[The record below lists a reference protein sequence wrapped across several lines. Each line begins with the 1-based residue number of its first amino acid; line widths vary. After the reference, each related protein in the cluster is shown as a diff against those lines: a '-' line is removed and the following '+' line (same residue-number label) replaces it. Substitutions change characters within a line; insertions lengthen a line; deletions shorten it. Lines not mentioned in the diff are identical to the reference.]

1 MHNCILKKELPRYQI
16 IEINIIKINEM
27 KKYFII
33 LFLLF
38 AFCGDS
44 SDQLEQSE
52 ALSSDTTE
60 STVTT
65 EEEST
70 TTTEIVQLD
79 SFEGTVY
86 EIQKDGS
93 KVGYLAPKQFLNSG
107 LETVEGITSEI
118 VGEFTLELAECD
130 QSDSCLYI
138 TNLLIRVD
146 ISTLK
151 SNNSIRDSAIKSQW
165 LESKLFPEVI
175 FKIDELVI
183 PNKNFDSKVEDTIVG
198 KLSIREIE
206 LDTPFSI
213 TASLVGDEIRIQGFS
228 EIDTT
233 WFGFDAPT
241 KFNAWE
247 VLNPIGLT
255 VDLVAKQK

>member
-1 MHNCILKKELPRYQI
+1 
-16 IEINIIKINEM
+16 M
-27 KKYFII
+27 KKYFIV
-33 LFLLF
+33 LFLLL
-38 AFCGDS
+38 AFCGDNS
-44 SDQLEQSE
+44 EQTPQPE
-52 ALSSDTTE
+52 AISTDTTE
-60 STVTT
+60 VIVTA

-86 EIQKDGS
+86 EILKDKS

-107 LETVEGITSEI
+107 LETVEGFTSEI
-118 VGEFTLELAECD
+118 IGEFTLELSECD

-165 LESKLFPEVI
+165 LESKLFPEAV
-175 FKIDELVI
+175 FKINELVI

-213 TASLVGDEIRIQGFS
+213 TAALLGDEIRIQGFT

>member
-1 MHNCILKKELPRYQI
+1 
-16 IEINIIKINEM
+16 M
-27 KKYFII
+27 KKYFIV

-38 AFCGDS
+38 AFCGDN
-44 SDQLEQSE
+44 SE
-52 ALSSDTTE
+52 ETPQPEAISTDTTE
-60 STVTT
+60 ATITA
-65 EEEST
+65 EEESS

-86 EIQKDGS
+86 EILKDKS

-107 LETVEGITSEI
+107 LETVEGVTSEI
-118 VGEFTLELAECD
+118 IGEFTLELSECD

-165 LESKLFPEVI
+165 LESKLFPEAV

-213 TASLVGDEIRIQGFS
+213 TASLVGGEIRIQGFS

>member
-1 MHNCILKKELPRYQI
+1 
-16 IEINIIKINEM
+16 M
-27 KKYFII
+27 KKYFIV

-38 AFCGDS
+38 VFCGDNS
-44 SDQLEQSE
+44 EQAPQTE
-52 ALSSDTTE
+52 AISTDTTE
-60 STVTT
+60 IIATA

-86 EIQKDGS
+86 EILKDKS

-107 LETVEGITSEI
+107 LETVEGVTNEI
-118 VGEFTLELAECD
+118 IGEFTLELSECD
-130 QSDSCLYI
+130 QSDSCIYI

-151 SNNSIRDSAIKSQW
+151 SNNPIRDSAIKSQW
-165 LESKLFPEVI
+165 LESKLFPEAV

-213 TASLVGDEIRIQGFS
+213 SASLSGDEIRIQGFS

-233 WFGFDAPT
+233 WFDFDAPT

>member
-1 MHNCILKKELPRYQI
+1 
-16 IEINIIKINEM
+16 M
-27 KKYFII
+27 KKYFIV
-33 LFLLF
+33 LFLLV
-38 AFCGDS
+38 AFCGDNS
-44 SDQLEQSE
+44 EQIPQPE
-52 ALSSDTTE
+52 AISTDTTE
-60 STVTT
+60 VAVSI

-86 EIQKDGS
+86 EILKEKS
-93 KVGYLAPKQFLNSG
+93 RVGYLAPKQFLNSG
-107 LETVEGITSEI
+107 LETVEGVTSEI
-118 VGEFTLELAECD
+118 VGEFTLELSECD

-151 SNNSIRDSAIKSQW
+151 SNNPIRDSAIKSQW
-165 LESKLFPEVI
+165 LESKLFPEVV

-213 TASLVGDEIRIQGFS
+213 SAQLSGDEMRIQGFS

>member
-1 MHNCILKKELPRYQI
+1 
-16 IEINIIKINEM
+16 M
-27 KKYFII
+27 KKYFIV

-38 AFCGDS
+38 AFCGDNS
-44 SDQLEQSE
+44 EQTSQPE
-52 ALSSDTTE
+52 AISTDTTE
-60 STVTT
+60 ATITA

-86 EIQKDGS
+86 EILKDKS

-107 LETVEGITSEI
+107 LETVEGFTSEI
-118 VGEFTLELAECD
+118 IGEFTLELSECD

-165 LESKLFPEVI
+165 LESKLFPEAV
-175 FKIDELVI
+175 FKINELVI

-213 TASLVGDEIRIQGFS
+213 TASLIGGEIRIQGFT